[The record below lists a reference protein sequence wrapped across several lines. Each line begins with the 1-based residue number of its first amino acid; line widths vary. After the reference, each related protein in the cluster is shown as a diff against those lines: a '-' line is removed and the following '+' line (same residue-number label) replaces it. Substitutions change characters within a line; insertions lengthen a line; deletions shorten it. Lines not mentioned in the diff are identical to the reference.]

1 MNKEQARRIQECK
14 GPLRHAWFEIDADAK
29 PLFGFYMWFKCERCG
44 TIRMDTV
51 DTHGNLGARS
61 YRHPEGWKEV
71 ERESMN
77 EMRLTVI
84 SYRPKNKRKR
94 IA

>member
-1 MNKEQARRIQECK
+1 
-14 GPLRHAWFEIDADAK
+14 
-29 PLFGFYMWFKCERCG
+29 
-44 TIRMDTV
+44 MDTV
-51 DTHGNLGARS
+51 DAHGNLGARS

-84 SYRPKNKRKR
+84 GYRPKNKRKR